1 MTSEPSHREQLL
13 ESALE
18 EVLGLFDFGNPI
30 TIEAYNEEGVL
41 DSFEL
46 TEEAQDVVSRAE
58 TILDYEWFEED
69 DDARG

>member
-1 MTSEPSHREQLL
+1 MSDPTHREQLL

-18 EVLGLFDFGNPI
+18 EVLNLFDFGCPI
-30 TIEAYNEEGVL
+30 TIEAYGEDGILNNY
-41 DSFEL
+41 EL

-69 DDARG
+69 ENV